1 MKNISLILNGILV
14 VAVGILYFLHF
25 SSKKSGSVSS
35 VSAPSDLK
43 IAYIKSDSLLKYYD
57 YVKEMKTILDAK
69 VKKLDQDLQ
78 NRGQSLQNEITS
90 YQRNISNLTIGQAK
104 ALEEDLG
111 KKQQNF
117 RLYQQSLEQE
127 MVNDQNKFQEAMY
140 GRITTF
146 LKKYA
151 EGSGL
156 QLVFKFDQS
165 SDVLFG
171 GAGIDVSQDVIK
183 GLNEDYKIEKL
194 NPAAKADSTAT
205 KKK

>member
-1 MKNISLILNGILV
+1 MKNISLILNGILI

-25 SSKKSGSVSS
+25 SGKKGGSAST

-43 IAYIKSDSLLKYYD
+43 IAYIKSDSVLKYYD
-57 YVKEMKTILDAK
+57 YFKEMKTVLEAK
-69 VKKLDQDLQ
+69 GNKLNQDLQ

-127 MVNDQNKFQEAMY
+127 LANDQNKLTESLY

-151 EGSGL
+151 DGSGL
-156 QLVFKFDQS
+156 QVVFKFDQS

-171 GAGIDVSQDVIK
+171 GAGIDISQDVIK
-183 GLNEDYKIEKL
+183 GLNEDYKSEKL
-194 NPAAKADSTAT
+194 NPVSKTDSTAT

>member
-25 SSKKSGSVSS
+25 SSKKGGSASTI
-35 VSAPSDLK
+35 SAPSDLK
-43 IAYIKSDSLLKYYD
+43 IAYIKSDSVLKYYD
-57 YVKEMKTILDAK
+57 FVKEMKTIIDAK
-69 VKKLDQDLQ
+69 SKKLDQDWQ
-78 NRGQSLQNEITS
+78 NRGQSLQNEIPS

-127 MVNDQNKFQEAMY
+127 MLNDQNKFSEALY

-151 EGSGL
+151 DGSGL
-156 QLVFKFDQS
+156 QVVFKYDQS

-171 GAGIDVSQDVIK
+171 GPGIDVSQDVIK
-183 GLNEDYKIEKL
+183 GLNEDYKAEKL
-194 NPAAKADSTAT
+194 NPAAKADSTAA

>member
-1 MKNISLILNGILV
+1 MKNISLILNGVLL
-14 VAVGILYFLHF
+14 VAVAILYFMYF
-25 SSKKSGSVSS
+25 SGKKSGSVST
-35 VSAPSDLK
+35 VTAPSDLK
-43 IAYIKSDSLLKYYD
+43 IAYIKSDTVLKYYD
-57 YVKEMKTILDAK
+57 YFKEMKTILEAK
-69 VKKLDQDLQ
+69 GKKLDQDLQ

-127 MVNDQNKFQEAMY
+127 LLNDQNKLTESLY

-151 EGSGL
+151 DGSGL
-156 QLVFKFDQS
+156 QVVLKLDQS

-171 GAGIDVSQDVIK
+171 GSGIDISQDVIK
-183 GLNEDYKIEKL
+183 GLNDDYKIEKQ
-194 NPAAKADSTAT
+194 NPAAKTDSTAT

>member
-25 SSKKSGSVSS
+25 SSKKSGSVSTI
-35 VSAPSDLK
+35 SAPSDLK
-43 IAYIKSDSLLKYYD
+43 IAYIKSDSILKYYD
-57 YVKEMKTILDAK
+57 YVKEMRTILEAK
-69 VKKLDQDLQ
+69 SKKLDQDLQ

-127 MVNDQNKFQEAMY
+127 MLNDQNKFQEAMY

-151 EGSGL
+151 DGSGL
-156 QLVFKFDQS
+156 QVVFKFDQT

-171 GAGIDVSQDVIK
+171 GSGIDISQDVIK
-183 GLNEDYKIEKL
+183 GLNDDYKTEKL
-194 NPAAKADSTAT
+194 NPAAKADSTAA